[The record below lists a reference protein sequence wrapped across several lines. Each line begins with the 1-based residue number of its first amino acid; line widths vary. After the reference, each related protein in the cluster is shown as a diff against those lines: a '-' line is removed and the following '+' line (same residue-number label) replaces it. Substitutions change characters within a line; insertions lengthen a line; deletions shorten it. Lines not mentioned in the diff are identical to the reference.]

1 MVISIK
7 PAPEWSGGGVLA
19 ARAALADLERLL

>member
-1 MVISIK
+1 VVIRIA

-19 ARAALADLERLL
+19 ARAALQDLENAL

>member
-1 MVISIK
+1 MRIK

-19 ARAALADLERLL
+19 ARAALADLERRVF